1 MLEPQSP
8 VLPDATLL
16 ERLVQRDSTALV
28 ELERRHH
35 GSLYAQVYG
44 MLMDATLAEQVVRD
58 TFVQLWHAAGRFV
71 GTRSASS
78 WLRDMARELAR
89 AEVALRDPQYSTSV
103 RRTDDADPDT
113 RYGGGAAVYT
123 RGADAGAELPRVGD
137 REDEGGSGDG
147 SPRDA
152 CAW

>member
-8 VLPDATLL
+8 VLPDSTLL

-44 MLMDATLAEQVVRD
+44 VLVDAALAEQVVRE
-58 TFVQLWHAAGRFV
+58 TFVQLWHAAGRLV

-89 AEVALRDPQYSTSV
+89 AEVALRDPQYSTV

-123 RGADAGAELPRVGD
+123 RGADPNAEFPRVEY
-137 REDEGGSGDG
+137 REDEGSDQ
-147 SPRDA
+147 ST
-152 CAW
+152 W